1 MLPSRLA
8 VVFGVHKFRWCPYVF
23 RTKLLKIRFSCLY
36 MLKIWWDTKPNAQNC
51 IFDIKFLPCLLSGSF
66 SLVTTLFSIFLRSL
80 TTWSFQYF
88 IVNSSTS
95 FIARSR
101 FWDCLISLSWPF
113 TTARFLAFKKP
124 YSNALTIMFL
134 FSCCKGSRLFI
145 VIQFSIYAT
154 ALSIICKVIFSLLQ
168 MISFENIAHATS
180 IKLTVWNAQWG

>member
-1 MLPSRLA
+1 MVLLIYCNSRIFDTGTCKKEVLSIGLA
-8 VVFGVHKFRWCPYVF
+8 KVCFLLGLQLFLVFINLGDALMFLELNFLKSVF
-23 RTKLLKIRFSCLY
+23 LVSICSKYDKIQSL
-36 MLKIWWDTKPNAQNC
+36 MLKKCN
-51 IFDIKFLPCLLSGSF
+51 FDIKFLPCLLSGSF

-134 FSCCKGSRLFI
+134 FSCCKGSRLFM
-145 VIQFSIYAT
+145 
-154 ALSIICKVIFSLLQ
+154 SL
-168 MISFENIAHATS
+168 I
-180 IKLTVWNAQWG
+180 